1 MITEENNEII
11 ETIGININSNI
22 IINQKWNI
30 YKIGWEKWTN
40 KITGKVGS
48 DFFCWIYSIQN
59 NIRCDYLITIFDK
72 EAKLDDLKNSFVIN
86 YEVNCGEIR
95 RKGWNFDYEKIHIF
109 DYNEFFKC
117 EQFTKEYQKW
127 YFEIRQSPNLEQQLL
142 F

>member
-1 MITEENNEII
+1 MSTEII
-11 ETIGININSNI
+11 EKIDINNNI
-22 IINQKWNI
+22 IIEQKWNF
-30 YKIGWEKWTN
+30 YKMGWEKWIDET
-40 KITGKVGS
+40 TGKVGS
-48 DFFCWIYSIQN
+48 DFFCWVYFIEHN
-59 NIRCDYLITIFDK
+59 LNKRFDYLITIFDK

-95 RKGWNFDYEKIHIF
+95 RKNSNFDNELIHIF

-127 YFEIRQSPNLEQQLL
+127 YFEVKQNNINLKQETL